1 MTCPVCHRPGIVWR
15 STCAG
20 LAVEGCADCH
30 RRWRAHVL
38 AEVMGDAGRTHMAAR
53 LRDQWC
59 AGPCMACDAERRA
72 EVAA

>member
-1 MTCPVCHRPGIVWR
+1 MTCPRCHRPGIVWR

-30 RRWRAHVL
+30 RRWRGHVL
-38 AEVMGDAGRTHMAAR
+38 GECIDAQRLAEYAAEER
-53 LRDQWC
+53 E
-59 AGPCMACDAERRA
+59 AERRA